1 MGQRAG
7 ERIREDLR
15 PPGSDLDEYDWEKTG
30 ALVPADLMS
39 NVSEVIS
46 EQEKVARAYE
56 RARNGIYWF
65 NKFYL
70 GVTRGV
76 WDAIR
81 ENEYGPDGDRFINR
95 LDIEF
100 YGFYQRALCRSVID
114 EPVGVAWEPLFQ
126 HRDDAIHPILF
137 ALSGMNAHIVCDL
150 AQAIV
155 ASLVRLERADFP
167 VPGSHEHWA
176 YLDLN
181 EILYRVA
188 ASCLKEDF
196 DTGAP
201 GVIYRIFPEALVRA
215 GDGYIEI
222 VRDLAW
228 EQAER
233 LWRVHRLNQ
242 PSALQ
247 EMRLMLAASA
257 RTENNWLLRDLRLSP
272 HIGLLEIKD
281 WLEHGLGHLSLFGLA
296 GPAPIVHLHGLTGPR
311 PWE

>member
-7 ERIREDLR
+7 ERIREDLK
-15 PPGSDLDEYDWEKTG
+15 PADADLDEAQWRLEA
-30 ALVPADLMS
+30 ALVPADRMS
-39 NVSEVIS
+39 NVAEVVA
-46 EQEKVARAYE
+46 EQEKVHRLYE
-56 RARNGIYWF
+56 RSGNGIYWF

-76 WDAIR
+76 WEAIR

-100 YGFYQRALCRSVID
+100 YGFYQRALCRTAAD
-114 EPVGVAWEPLFQ
+114 DPVCIAWEPLFQ
-126 HRDDAIHPILF
+126 HRDDSIHPILF

-155 ASLVRLERADFP
+155 ASLVRLQRADFP

-188 ASCLKEDF
+188 ARCLKDDF

-201 GVIYRIFPEALVRA
+201 GVIYRIFPESLVRA

-242 PSALQ
+242 AEALH
-247 EMRLMLAASA
+247 EMRVMLAASA

-272 HIGLLEIKD
+272 HIGLREIKD
-281 WLEHGLGHLSLFGLA
+281 WLEHGLGRLSLFGA
-296 GPAPIVHLHGLTGPR
+296 GPPPVVHLHSLTGPR